1 VTYLNDAYQQTVL
14 ELARQGNLR
23 AIAYWI
29 NSHLAPQGVYAR
41 LDSIRSGCLQIQ
53 VELPKLPDLEK
64 YPGAASER
72 FSRFICHCLV
82 QLNSEAIE
90 GVRIATRFT
99 GEVDHLWQRSI
110 RIVTPAT
117 RLKLRHPGQ
126 LHSRL
131 QQVVRRRAQLK
142 FLRSLL
148 VSGSTLTA
156 FILGCWLGYAD
167 APAEQTTAIASP
179 DGDSK
184 ANATPTPR
192 ANTVQ
197 AALETIPVVLHNKAI
212 SAPDSSATLLFAG
225 DVTLSDAFA
234 DLVGQDY
241 DWAFAEMD
249 EYRQADIAMVNLE
262 NPLTRASEPLP
273 DKQFNFKA
281 DPDAIQVLTQGGVDI
296 VTLANNHAMD
306 YQASGLF
313 ETMETLDQ
321 AGIHYIG
328 AGRDIAEARR
338 PEIMEVKGQRIAF
351 LGYYD
356 ADFHAAG
363 EGIPGTNPTHN
374 DRIAED
380 IRAIRNQVDWIVVNY
395 HWGEEKSSYP
405 GDWQVKLAHF
415 TIDQGADLVVGHHPH
430 VLQGAEIYK
439 GRPIAYSLG
448 NFIFGGNS
456 RSDYDTAVLKVS
468 LNDKQ
473 MKVEFLP
480 VEVRQYQPKVV
491 SGDRA
496 TEILQHIHE
505 ISQDFEQ
512 PMQASMILNA
522 QPQAISPQ
530 EVPTPTPS
538 TTPQPFSTS
547 PENSFI
553 NSPNSTRIDSKNLRL
568 EDIDWRSVPQ
578 PEPAPNSSSQPQK
591 QSMTISPEPTSTTN
605 PASKT
610 SVMPESP
617 EAGLAKTEN
626 STRQT
631 NARTCDVAEN
641 QNLEP
646 WWKCY
651 IKAQNP
657 FEQVETEP
665 SELLET
671 APWAFAVM

>member
-1 VTYLNDAYQQTVL
+1 VTYLNNAYQPTVL

-53 VELPKLPDLEK
+53 VELPKVPDLEK

-72 FSRFICHCLV
+72 FARFICHCLV
-82 QLNSEAIE
+82 KLNSEAIE

-99 GEVDHLWQRSI
+99 GEGDHLWQQSI

-117 RLKLRHPGQ
+117 RSKLRYSGH

-131 QQVVRRRAQLK
+131 QQAARRRARLK

-156 FILGCWLGYAD
+156 FVLGCWLGYSD
-167 APAEQTTAIASP
+167 APTEQTTATASS
-179 DGDSK
+179 DGSPNK
-184 ANATPTPR
+184 ANAAPTSRPD
-192 ANTVQ
+192 TVQ
-197 AALETIPVVLHNKAI
+197 AALETIPVVLHNKAV

-241 DWAFAEMD
+241 DWAFAEME

-262 NPLTRASEPLP
+262 NPLTRASKPLP

-281 DPDAIQVLTQGGVDI
+281 DPASIQVLTQGGVDI

-313 ETMETLDQ
+313 ETMETLDR

-468 LNDKQ
+468 LNEKQ

-496 TEILQHIHE
+496 TEILQHIQE
-505 ISQDFEQ
+505 ISQNFEQ
-512 PMQASMILNA
+512 PMQSPMILDA
-522 QPQAISPQ
+522 RPQPPSTQGL
-530 EVPTPTPS
+530 PTPTPS
-538 TTPQPFSTS
+538 TAPQPFSTS
-547 PENSFI
+547 PEDSFI

-578 PEPAPNSSSQPQK
+578 SEPTPNSSSQPQQ
-591 QSMTISPEPTSTTN
+591 QSMKTLPDPAALTSPESREST
-605 PASKT
+605 P
-610 SVMPESP
+610 PESQAVP
-617 EAGLAKTEN
+617 SANL
-626 STRQT
+626 TRQT
-631 NARTCDVAEN
+631 NARACDTTEN

-665 SELLET
+665 SKLLET

>member
-1 VTYLNDAYQQTVL
+1 VTYLNDAYQPTVL
-14 ELARQGNLR
+14 DLARQGNLR

-29 NSHLAPQGVYAR
+29 NSHLAPQGMYAR
-41 LDSIRSGCLQIQ
+41 LGSIRSGCLQIQ
-53 VELPKLPDLEK
+53 VELPRLPNLEQ
-64 YPGAASER
+64 YPGATSER
-72 FSRFICHCLV
+72 LARFICSCLCK
-82 QLNSEAIE
+82 LNSEAIE
-90 GVRIATRFT
+90 GVRIATHFM
-99 GEVDHLWQRSI
+99 GESEQLWQQSI
-110 RIVTPAT
+110 RLVTPAT
-117 RLKLRHPGQ
+117 RSKLRQTGRLRSQ
-126 LHSRL
+126 L
-131 QQVVRRRAQLK
+131 QQAARQRARLK
-142 FLRSLL
+142 FLRSFL

-156 FILGCWLGYAD
+156 FVLGCWLGYSD
-167 APAEQTTAIASP
+167 APTEQTTATASP
-179 DGDSK
+179 ASTPE
-184 ANATPTPR
+184 ATTSPRPT
-192 ANTVQ
+192 TIQ
-197 AALETIPVVLHNKAI
+197 AALESVPVVLHNKIPNPTDA
-212 SAPDSSATLLFAG
+212 DATLLFAG

-234 DLVGQDY
+234 DLIGQDY
-241 DWAFAEMD
+241 DWAFAEME

-262 NPLTRASEPLP
+262 NPLTTATTPLP

-281 DPDAIQVLTQGGVDI
+281 DPGSIEVLMRGGVDI

-306 YQASGLF
+306 YEEPGLV
-313 ETMETLDQ
+313 ETMEILDR
-321 AGIHYIG
+321 AGIRHIG
-328 AGRDIAEARR
+328 AGRDITEARR

-363 EGIPGTNPTHN
+363 EGIAGTNPTHN

-380 IRAIRNQVDWIVVNY
+380 IKAIRNQVDWIIVNY
-395 HWGEEKSSYP
+395 HWGAEKSSYP
-405 GDWQVKLAHF
+405 GDWQIDLAHF

-468 LNDKQ
+468 LNDQQ

-491 SGDRA
+491 TGDRA
-496 TEILQHIHE
+496 TEILQHIQE

-512 PMQASMILNA
+512 PMQ
-522 QPQAISPQ
+522 SPIVLDARSNTTQ
-530 EVPTPTPS
+530 STPTPAP
-538 TTPQPFSTS
+538 TTSPEDFPTS

-553 NSPNSTRIDSKNLRL
+553 NTPNSTRIDSTTPRL
-568 EDIDWRSVPQ
+568 EDIDWRTVPQ
-578 PEPAPNSSSQPQK
+578 PEPSPTNSSRQER
-591 QSMTISPEPTSTTN
+591 QSMSFPAPVPSSTAPQPETSKALPVTPELKSAEPNATAPCD
-605 PASKT
+605 PATQS
-610 SVMPESP
+610 
-617 EAGLAKTEN
+617 
-626 STRQT
+626 
-631 NARTCDVAEN
+631 

-651 IKAQNP
+651 LKAENP
-657 FEQVETEP
+657 FSQVATEP